1 VTGTELPLEM
11 ATKRSSDAAAER
23 LLEVAPV
30 RRSVEA
36 AVAVADLGVKAG
48 EAGP

>member
-1 VTGTELPLEM
+1 VTGTELLLEM
-11 ATKRSSDAAAER
+11 ATERSSDAAPER
-23 LLEVAPV
+23 LLEVAPM